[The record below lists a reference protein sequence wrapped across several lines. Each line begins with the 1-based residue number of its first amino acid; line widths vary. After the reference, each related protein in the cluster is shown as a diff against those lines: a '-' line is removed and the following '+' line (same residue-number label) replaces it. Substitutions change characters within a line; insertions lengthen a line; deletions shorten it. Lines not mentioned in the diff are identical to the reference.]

1 MLRDQDISDDH
12 RMTSTRASPGTH
24 SRSTIGQPRGP
35 GIDSPQPVGLSVS
48 RPRPLFLVVRPA
60 TRTLERWTA
69 PTKRRSAAGQ
79 TLPEPPAASL
89 AAVLL
94 ADLTNAVAEL
104 DPDLVNA
111 CGERPSWFCES
122 SFSLTHNRM
131 LAKAADWIVARP
143 LTALLVLL
151 VAWLVNRYVR
161 KAVTAFV
168 TRLSTSREIASEALH
183 RIGVDRP
190 ARATVVDTRQQARAA
205 TLAAVS
211 RASVSWFIWSIA
223 VLVVLGL
230 FHINLGPL
238 LAGAG
243 IAGIAVGFGAQALV
257 KDCISGFFML
267 LEDQCGVGDEVD
279 LGEAAGTV
287 ESITLRMTSV
297 RGADGTL
304 WSVPNGVIQRV
315 GNRTRGWSQGLV
327 DVTVWHDGD
336 IDDALAAVREG
347 IAAAVELPAVDEV
360 LLQPPVVLGVER
372 VDAGGTVLRVTV
384 RTEPGKQW
392 AAMREVRL
400 AIHRALVQ
408 HDISLHPPAPTVR
421 PPVT

>member
-1 MLRDQDISDDH
+1 M
-12 RMTSTRASPGTH
+12 
-24 SRSTIGQPRGP
+24 
-35 GIDSPQPVGLSVS
+35 
-48 RPRPLFLVVRPA
+48 
-60 TRTLERWTA
+60 
-69 PTKRRSAAGQ
+69 
-79 TLPEPPAASL
+79 PEPAAASL
-89 AAVLL
+89 VAVLL
-94 ADLTNAVAEL
+94 ADLTDAVAEL

-122 SFSLTHNRM
+122 SFSLTNNRM
-131 LAKAADWIVARP
+131 LARAADWIVARP

-190 ARATVVDTRQQARAA
+190 ARSTVLDTRQQARAA

-243 IAGIAVGFGAQALV
+243 IAGIALGFGAQALV

-315 GNRTRGWSQGLV
+315 GNRTRSWSQGLV
-327 DVTVWHDGD
+327 DIAVWHDGD
-336 IDDALAAVREG
+336 INDALAAVREG

-360 LLQPPVVLGVER
+360 LLQPPAVLGVER
-372 VDAGGTVLRVTV
+372 IDASGTVLRVTV
-384 RTEPGKQW
+384 RTKPGEHW

-400 AIHRALVQ
+400 AIHRSLAQ
-408 HDISLHPPAPTVR
+408 HGIALHPAALPVR
-421 PPVT
+421 PPIT